1 MDIQHDQT
9 YITAVLQQMVQTNST
24 NPTLDPNNAGEAEIA
39 ALIAGF
45 CADLGLEVAI
55 YEVEPGR
62 PNVVGTLKGS
72 GGGPSLMLNGHM
84 DTVGVDGME
93 NPFGAEIRD
102 GRLYG
107 RGAQDMKGSLAAM
120 LGAAKALIDGGV
132 KLAGDLQLAFV
143 VDEETVSIGTA
154 DLVEHLQTDAAIV
167 TEPTDLNVCRAHRG
181 FIWYEV
187 TTFGRAAHG
196 SRYDE
201 GIDAIIHMGRFLAG
215 LDILEKEL
223 RRRWPHP
230 LVGPPSLHASLIEG
244 GTEVSVYAAKGVLTV
259 ERRTVPGEP
268 VSAATAE
275 LQNILYHLSADDP
288 DFRGELQATFDR
300 DPFEI
305 SPDAAIV
312 QALDG
317 AVTQRLGQQRPHT
330 GATFWTDAAILASA
344 GIETVLYGP
353 IGGGLHSAEEW
364 VDLQSVYDLAQIL
377 AETAVRYCGTELG
390 RESTIE

>member
-1 MDIQHDQT
+1 MDIQHDQNYT
-9 YITAVLQQMVQTNST
+9 TAVLQQMVQTNST
-24 NPTLDPNNAGEAEIA
+24 NPTLDPNGAGEAEIS

-45 CADLGLEVAI
+45 CADLGLEVTI

-72 GGGPSLMLNGHM
+72 GSGPSLMLNGHM
-84 DTVGVDGME
+84 DTVGVDGMVD
-93 NPFGAEIRD
+93 PFGAEIRD

-120 LGAAKALIDGGV
+120 LGAAKGLIDGGV
-132 KLAGDLQLAFV
+132 QLAGDLQLAFV

-154 DLVEHLQTDAAIV
+154 DLVEHLKTDAAIV

-181 FIWYEV
+181 FIWYDV

-215 LDILEKEL
+215 LDTLEQEL

-244 GTEVSVYAAKGVLTV
+244 GSEVSVYPAKSVLTV

-288 DFRGELQATFDR
+288 SFRAELQATFDR

-305 SPDAAIV
+305 GPDAAIV
-312 QALDG
+312 QALDA
-317 AVTQRLGQQRPHT
+317 AVSQNLGPQRPHA

-353 IGGGLHSAEEW
+353 IGGGLHSDEEW

-377 AETAVRYCGTELG
+377 AETAVRYCGEA
-390 RESTIE
+390 